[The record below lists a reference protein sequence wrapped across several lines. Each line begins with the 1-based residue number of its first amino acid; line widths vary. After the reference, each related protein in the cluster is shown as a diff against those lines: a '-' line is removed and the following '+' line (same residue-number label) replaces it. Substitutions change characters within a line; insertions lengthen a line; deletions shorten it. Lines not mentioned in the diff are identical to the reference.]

1 MALHGFSA
9 TAELLVLSVE
19 NFELQKI
26 LHTLTI
32 IVRGSIVDNYLE
44 VISQFQLLELQIN
57 SYFTFAV

>member
-9 TAELLVLSVE
+9 TAELLVLSFE

-32 IVRGSIVDNYLE
+32 IIRGSIVDNYLE